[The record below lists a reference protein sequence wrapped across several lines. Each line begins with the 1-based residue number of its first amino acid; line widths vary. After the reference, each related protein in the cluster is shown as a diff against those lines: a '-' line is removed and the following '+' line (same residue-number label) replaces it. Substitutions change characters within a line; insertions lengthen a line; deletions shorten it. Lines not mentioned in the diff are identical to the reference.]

1 MDWTPIITGLI
12 TAGGS
17 VVGVWLT
24 TRKQRQDDEIR
35 QAIRDQKLD
44 DRLDALEAKVDEHNN
59 YGKKFGEASTSIA
72 LLQKDI
78 SYIKET
84 IQQAKNK

>member
-1 MDWTPIITGLI
+1 M
-12 TAGGS
+12 
-17 VVGVWLT
+17 GVWLT

-84 IQQAKNK
+84 IQQVKNK